1 MSMGFF
7 VSDYSPQNDT
17 LDRLASDG
25 MGLFLV
31 ANGVY
36 HASIK
41 EGSEASPLLDK
52 TSELYALSE
61 DLKMRGIDE
70 AALDS
75 RVKVVDYAGLVDVVF
90 DKFEKVAWL

>member
-1 MSMGFF
+1 MSLGLF
-7 VSDYSPQNDT
+7 VSDYTLANDT

-31 ANGVY
+31 LNGVY

-41 EGSEASPLLDK
+41 EGGAASPLLEK

-61 DLKMRGIDE
+61 DLKARGIDE
-70 AALDS
+70 STLDS

-90 DKFEKVAWL
+90 DKFDKLAWL

>member
-1 MSMGFF
+1 MEGEPFRKKITF
-7 VSDYSPQNDT
+7 PIFPVT
-17 LDRLASDG
+17 SDG

-41 EGSEASPLLDK
+41 EGGAASPLLDK
-52 TSELYALSE
+52 SSELYALSE
-61 DLKMRGIDE
+61 DLKTRGIDE
-70 AALDS
+70 SALDS